1 MFLLFL
7 LTKLI
12 QYYFNNTP
20 LHYACFAGNFL
31 IVEHLLLMG
40 VDLRAQT
47 INHVFI
53 FFLTENSS

>member
-1 MFLLFL
+1 MFLIVFLINKISYLF
-7 LTKLI
+7 I
-12 QYYFNNTP
+12 NNTP

-47 INHVFI
+47 INHVF
-53 FFLTENSS
+53 N